1 MQWPV
6 ALSLA
11 ALPLVACLFQSPAA
25 AQEARGIVGVRALPD
40 ALVAGFSGFT
50 GQGRILELRP
60 YQTFSPDQ
68 EYPVAWEGT
77 VDGGEVSIPRFA
89 GARDRLYSKLVL
101 VDAENGQ
108 PVGAPRY
115 VDDFSALPVRD
126 FDMPWPESIKGV
138 TCPVG
143 VDDLVALGVKYADTN
158 VGISG
163 LIDWRNPDPAVTW
176 EVDGR
181 KIGIN
186 MGYVRGF
193 DEHIK
198 QMNAAGINV
207 TLILLNMVPTQPE
220 PGNPLIHPKTDLAN
234 APNHLG
240 AFNLTDEEGLLHY
253 RAAVEFLADRYSQP
267 SGEHGWVSGYI
278 IGNELQAHWWWH
290 NMGHVSYEDLVTE
303 YANQLRVAYTAIR
316 RYHGKVRVYCSMDH
330 HFTAGFV
337 PDKGK
342 CIPGDELLER
352 LNTVVSAEGNFPWHV
367 AFHPYPENLF
377 EPRFWNDKTA
387 VLGFDTPRITFK
399 NIEVL
404 PAFLS
409 QERFLYRDQ
418 PRRIILSEQ
427 GLHCP
432 DGPEGE
438 QVQAAAYA
446 YSYYKLSRIP
456 QIDAFI
462 LHRHVDHRAEGGLHL
477 GLWSCKPDG
486 DNPSAPDRKRL
497 IWDVFRLADTDQ
509 WEQAFAFA
517 LPIIGIKDW
526 SEALPTAAPIPA
538 DSGQFAPR
546 VPAEA
551 LVLDLCESFGL
562 AKVTSCLDCR
572 LSWAKGADGRMYP
585 SIYQHPNEPA
595 KGKGRVAYSVKLP
608 TVPEGKA
615 LTLRFGTTLLAPSD
629 DGVDFAVLVDGET
642 VWTGRQTRQEQ
653 PESFEVDLSAH
664 AGRDIELTLQV
675 DAIGNAGHDWAH
687 WLRPVTVLE

>member
-89 GARDRLYSKLVL
+89 GARDRLYSKLLL
-101 VDAENGQ
+101 VDTENGQ

-267 SGEHGWVSGYI
+267 
-278 IGNELQAHWWWH
+278 
-290 NMGHVSYEDLVTE
+290 
-303 YANQLRVAYTAIR
+303 
-316 RYHGKVRVYCSMDH
+316 
-330 HFTAGFV
+330 
-337 PDKGK
+337 
-342 CIPGDELLER
+342 
-352 LNTVVSAEGNFPWHV
+352 
-367 AFHPYPENLF
+367 
-377 EPRFWNDKTA
+377 
-387 VLGFDTPRITFK
+387 
-399 NIEVL
+399 
-404 PAFLS
+404 
-409 QERFLYRDQ
+409 
-418 PRRIILSEQ
+418 
-427 GLHCP
+427 
-432 DGPEGE
+432 
-438 QVQAAAYA
+438 
-446 YSYYKLSRIP
+446 
-456 QIDAFI
+456 
-462 LHRHVDHRAEGGLHL
+462 
-477 GLWSCKPDG
+477 
-486 DNPSAPDRKRL
+486 
-497 IWDVFRLADTDQ
+497 
-509 WEQAFAFA
+509 
-517 LPIIGIKDW
+517 
-526 SEALPTAAPIPA
+526 
-538 DSGQFAPR
+538 
-546 VPAEA
+546 
-551 LVLDLCESFGL
+551 
-562 AKVTSCLDCR
+562 
-572 LSWAKGADGRMYP
+572 
-585 SIYQHPNEPA
+585 
-595 KGKGRVAYSVKLP
+595 
-608 TVPEGKA
+608 
-615 LTLRFGTTLLAPSD
+615 
-629 DGVDFAVLVDGET
+629 
-642 VWTGRQTRQEQ
+642 
-653 PESFEVDLSAH
+653 
-664 AGRDIELTLQV
+664 
-675 DAIGNAGHDWAH
+675 
-687 WLRPVTVLE
+687 